1 MGTGRLRGP
10 QWRLCGDSRG
20 EGLMRIE
27 KTLPARPSAAVCV
40 AEFFDGL
47 ARANRRIL
55 LIARYTGVES
65 LVLSVHPLERIPRLP
80 SPLNRALADRQAMNK
95 PRCLNLAA
103 GELHPDGEAAHERH
117 SRRPERGPAE
127 ASIARDLSE
136 GSVGLPGGAKGGHSY
151 HSSQDR
157 RSGAAFRDHFPGVPE
172 GRIGE
177 RDNHFSRVP
186 VSGWPLSP

>member
-1 MGTGRLRGP
+1 VIWPLEGSSGRPGRLNEEADFSIMGTGRLRGP

-65 LVLSVHPLERIPRLP
+65 LVLSVHPLERISRLP
-80 SPLNRALADRQAMNK
+80 SPLNRALADHQAMNK

-117 SRRPERGPAE
+117 SRRPERGPAG
-127 ASIARDLSE
+127 SI
-136 GSVGLPGGAKGGHSY
+136 H
-151 HSSQDR
+151 
-157 RSGAAFRDHFPGVPE
+157 RSGSLRGFCRAPWGGKRGTF
-172 GRIGE
+172 
-177 RDNHFSRVP
+177 
-186 VSGWPLSP
+186 VSLVAG